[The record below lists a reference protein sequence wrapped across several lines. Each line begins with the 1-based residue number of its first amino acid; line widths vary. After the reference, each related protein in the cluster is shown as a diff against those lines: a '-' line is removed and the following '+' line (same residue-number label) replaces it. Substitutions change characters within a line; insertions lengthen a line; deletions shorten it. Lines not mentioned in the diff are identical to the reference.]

1 MGNALLSKPVMAQRV
16 LRVLGRAEDPVAVR
30 LQLALVGADE
40 FAERLLVA
48 GPGPV
53 HQVRVHRTT
62 FPLPRPLLSSAAPT
76 SNDTT
81 RSGTWAAL
89 AAANSGCLPV
99 SESLTAQTAELASA
113 GPAVSGMSARTPTRT
128 ARAADARR
136 NGPPV
141 DVRLKPT

>member
-62 FPLPRPLLSSAAPT
+62 LPWPRPLLSSAATT
-76 SNDTT
+76 SSDTT
-81 RSGTWAAL
+81 RSGNWAGL
-89 AAANSGCLPV
+89 AAANSGCPPV
-99 SESLTAQTAELASA
+99 SESLTAQAEPASA
-113 GPAVSGMSARTPTRT
+113 GPAVSGKSAQTPAPRT
-128 ARAADARR
+128 AKADGARR
-136 NGPPV
+136 DGHPV
-141 DVRLKPT
+141 NVRPKPT